1 MSDKKIDKALMA
13 EMKIDKEALKK
24 LKKKLQKV
32 EGMPERGIETWF
44 RLASK
49 NLYARRQIV
58 DTKSNILVTVNSIII
73 SVILGSLYTRLDEN
87 PHLVWAIT
95 PMIITNILSMAF
107 AIFATRPKM
116 GKGTFSS
123 EEVQDGNVSLMTFD
137 DFYRMP
143 EGEYEQAI
151 EKIMSDRK
159 FLYKTIKKDIFH
171 LGLELSKRYRNIRI
185 SYDIF
190 LVGLIV
196 SVWMF
201 ATCYIVF

>member
-123 EEVQDGNVSLMTFD
+123 EEVQDGDVSLMTFD

>member
-95 PMIITNILSMAF
+95 PMIITKMLSMAF

-116 GKGTFSS
+116 GKGTFSN

>member
-116 GKGTFSS
+116 GKGTFSN